1 MSFLT
6 NLSCFNYV
14 NHFKKL
20 VFLVSSLPVVAYA
33 DGQAIT
39 TMLRQTPVISSF
51 DMCYGGGCAAFSHV
65 SLSDADWQAIIKN
78 FESMPKNAAE
88 ERTDIANAIG
98 TFEQIVGAKTG
109 TSEDKGGTFGNSAYP
124 NQLDCNDEA
133 ANTTIYMRL
142 LNNAG
147 FLHYHQI
154 MDTKTRGFFLNGWP
168 HTTAVIKEN
177 VSKDL
182 YAVDSWFYDNGKP
195 ATVVP
200 FALWKSGWKPEKT
213 IAH

>member
-20 VFLVSSLPVVAYA
+20 VFLVSFLPVLAYA

-39 TMLRQTPVISSF
+39 TMLSQTPVISSF
-51 DMCYGGGCAAFSHV
+51 TICYGGGCAAFSHV
-65 SLSDADWQAIIKN
+65 SLSDTDWQAIIKN

-177 VSKDL
+177 ASKDL